1 MQLILSS
8 RILIKGDFLQLVKLS
23 SIILIVSLIFLSCQ
37 DDPTSLGRNFIGNEL
52 EIIILNSE
60 SDSLNQNTNSYL
72 ADSLSFGAAG
82 RILLGNLDYVKS
94 TMLVRF
100 GTILP
105 DSIRTSL
112 ENNTLTVM
120 SAEVELRPNY
130 RIGDL
135 TQQFNFAVHK
145 ITSDWGSAGFN
156 PDSLALLTYEPNELT
171 DQKEISDSLIKFN
184 VHSDIALEWMNA
196 LRGDSLANNYG
207 MIFLPAS
214 GTNLIYGFRAFP
226 FIQFEN
232 SPLIRF
238 VVQNDAS
245 KIDTIIANIVF
256 DVHVPEGTPP
266 QVDSDKLQLIAGL
279 GQRGKL
285 FIDVSKLPSHVNINR
300 AELTLQLDSLN
311 SVVGSP
317 AADSLRVH
325 LFADSSDL
333 SVISNQRALRLRFDG
348 KQFKGDISQLIQ
360 LLNSGTENK
369 GMRLVLSNEID
380 AVDKYVIFGSRYTE
394 PSLRP
399 KLIIYYNVLK

>member
-1 MQLILSS
+1 M
-8 RILIKGDFLQLVKLS
+8 QLVKLS

-285 FIDVSKLPSHVNINR
+285 FFDVSKLPSHVNINR

>member
-23 SIILIVSLIFLSCQ
+23 SIILIVSIIFLSCQ
-37 DDPTSLGRNFIGNEL
+37 DDPTSLGRDFIGNEL

-130 RIGDL
+130 RIGDF
-135 TQQFNFAVHK
+135 TQQFNFSVHK

-171 DQKEISDSLIKFN
+171 DQKEISDTLIKFN

-238 VVQNDAS
+238 VVQNEGS

-285 FIDVSKLPSHVNINR
+285 FFDVSKLPSHVNINR

-311 SVVGSP
+311 SLVGSP

>member
-285 FIDVSKLPSHVNINR
+285 FFDVSKLPSHVNINR

>member
-1 MQLILSS
+1 MQLILLS
-8 RILIKGDFLQLVKLS
+8 RILIKGDFLRLVKLS
-23 SIILIVSLIFLSCQ
+23 SIILIVTSIFISCQ
-37 DDPTSLGRNFIGNEL
+37 DDPTSLGKNFIGDEI
-52 EIIILNSE
+52 EIIILNSTE
-60 SDSLNQNTNSYL
+60 DSLAQHSSSYL
-72 ADSLSFGAAG
+72 VDSLSLGASS

-94 TMLVRF
+94 SMLLRF
-100 GTILP
+100 GVILP

-112 ENNTLTVM
+112 LNKSLTVLN
-120 SAEVELRPNY
+120 SEVELRPNY

-135 TQQFNFAVHK
+135 TQQFNFSVHK
-145 ITSDWGSAGFN
+145 ITSEWGSAKFN
-156 PDSLALLTYEPNELT
+156 ADSLALLSFEPNEIT
-171 DQKEISDSLIKFN
+171 DQKEISDTLIKFN

-196 LRGDSLANNYG
+196 LAGDSLAENYG
-207 MIFLPAS
+207 MVFFPET

-238 VVQNDAS
+238 IVENENS
-245 KIDTIIANIVF
+245 KIDTVIATLVF

-266 QVDSDKLQLIAGL
+266 VVSDDRIQLISGL

-285 FIDVSKLPSHVNINR
+285 FFDLSKLPQNVNINR

-317 AADSLRVH
+317 AADSLRIQ

-333 SVISNQRALRLRFDG
+333 SVISNLRSSRLRFDG
-348 KQFKGDISQLIQ
+348 KQFKGDITQPIQLIS
-360 LLNSGTENK
+360 NGTDNQ
-369 GMRLVLSNEID
+369 GMRLILSNEVE
-380 AVDKYVIFGSRYTE
+380 ALDKYVVYGSMFSD

-399 KLIIYYNVLK
+399 KLVIYYNVLK